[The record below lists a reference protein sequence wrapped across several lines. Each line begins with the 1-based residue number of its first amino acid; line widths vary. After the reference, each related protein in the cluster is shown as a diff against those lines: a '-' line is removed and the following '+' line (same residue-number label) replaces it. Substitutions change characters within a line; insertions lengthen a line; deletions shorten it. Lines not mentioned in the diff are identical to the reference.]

1 MINNVIKIQPN
12 QLCLAS
18 LLDYTEINNGSQP
31 TITHIRG
38 QLFIRLY
45 NIKKNWWYGLLIELV
60 NKNYRMPLWNKSEI
74 DRLTNKQKEMKGLL
88 TELAIDDVMDDISMH
103 QWGHFI
109 LEINSQRSSILLDEF
124 SLTML

>member
-1 MINNVIKIQPN
+1 VINNVIKIQPN

-45 NIKKNWWYGLLIELV
+45 NIKK
-60 NKNYRMPLWNKSEI
+60 KF
-74 DRLTNKQKEMKGLL
+74 
-88 TELAIDDVMDDISMH
+88 DDMAC
-103 QWGHFI
+103 
-109 LEINSQRSSILLDEF
+109 
-124 SLTML
+124 